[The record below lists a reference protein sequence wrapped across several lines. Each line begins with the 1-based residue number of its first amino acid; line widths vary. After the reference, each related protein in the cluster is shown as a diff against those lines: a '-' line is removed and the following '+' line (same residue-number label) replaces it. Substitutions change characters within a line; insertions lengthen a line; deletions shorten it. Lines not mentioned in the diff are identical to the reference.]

1 MQSKHNPTCP
11 SLTVPSSSPC
21 SHLSISVLSIHSGPM
36 SSRSCPRAS
45 HSPWP
50 KSQSKNGRLTNNSQ
64 SNGGTTSPLKIL
76 KHLGPQISIAPLGII
91 KQETI
96 DAMGSLVP
104 KLLMIYDQSFLGPS
118 SLLVNCHVNREALL
132 LCMHGC
138 CLLQMCHYIIS
149 LHLCHPTTQI
159 FISKIDIKNACH
171 CAHLSARMALESTT
185 IFDDLLLI
193 SLQMTYWGRGSPY
206 PAQWSCISE
215 ITCDM
220 MNNLIQCNGWDP
232 ATLHSP
238 H

>member
-104 KLLMIYDQSFLGPS
+104 KLLMIYDQSFLGSS
-118 SLLVNCHVNREALL
+118 SLLVNCHVNREAHSIMHAWLL
-132 LCMHGC
+132 PTPNV
-138 CLLQMCHYIIS
+138 S
-149 LHLCHPTTQI
+149 LHHQPSPLPPYHSNLHQQDRHQECMPLCPPFSQDGTREHHH
-159 FISKIDIKNACH
+159 F
-171 CAHLSARMALESTT
+171 
-185 IFDDLLLI
+185 
-193 SLQMTYWGRGSPY
+193 
-206 PAQWSCISE
+206 
-215 ITCDM
+215 
-220 MNNLIQCNGWDP
+220 
-232 ATLHSP
+232 
-238 H
+238 